1 MTIDKKKDS
10 IEERWDLGKRKA
22 SAERRAVKLRNYQR
36 ARGRALVRLAQQ
48 YPDQYKELLE
58 QERLSDE
65 ANGKTWVDITGTTLA
80 DTGFYVYSRRADD
93 ALRPKQADTNQ
104 QNESN
109 NGGEA

>member
-1 MTIDKKKDS
+1 MNLD
-10 IEERWDLGKRKA
+10 KRKA
-22 SAERRAVKLRNYQR
+22 SAERRAVRLRNYQR

-65 ANGKTWVDITGTTLA
+65 ANGKTWLDISGSTIA
-80 DTGFYVYSRRADD
+80 DADLYLPTYRSSD
-93 ALRPKQADTNQ
+93 TLRPEETYANQ
-104 QNESN
+104 QNKGN

>member
-1 MTIDKKKDS
+1 MNLD
-10 IEERWDLGKRKA
+10 KRKA
-22 SAERRAVKLRNYQR
+22 SAERRAVRLRNYQR

-65 ANGKTWVDITGTTLA
+65 ANGKTWVDITGATLA
-80 DTGFYVYSRRADD
+80 DTGFYIYSPRKDD
-93 ALRPKQADTNQ
+93 TLRPEQANTNVTNQ
-104 QNESN
+104 GD